1 MRKNVD
7 DGRKPSFGLY
17 EDQISVML
25 ERAWHTWEGN
35 GWRKKNSRCVIS
47 AKYFVDFSL
56 MKQVS
61 IYEFDKQRPVKRGKQ
76 GERNVRP
83 NNQKFMSYT
92 YFSLSQKRKEITFD
106 PIIDGTG
113 GSWLGFA
120 YLESINGD
128 KSKVTVQT
136 VKQGIIKHQRI

>member
-47 AKYFVDFSL
+47 AEYFIDFSL

-83 NNQKFMSYT
+83 TDQKFMNYVN
-92 YFSLSQKRKEITFD
+92 FNLSQKRKEITKD
-106 PIIDGTG
+106 WRKDGIG
-113 GSWLGFA
+113 GYWLG
-120 YLESINGD
+120 E
-128 KSKVTVQT
+128 
-136 VKQGIIKHQRI
+136 